1 MEKMEEM
8 QAAELAR
15 HRVDQGAG
23 GYYAKNHGQGPDHSQ
38 ESLYEEHLT
47 CELLLVHDE
56 QCTAGQHE
64 AVQGRR

>member
-23 GYYAKNHGQGPDHSQ
+23 GYYAKIMDKDQII
-38 ESLYEEHLT
+38 
-47 CELLLVHDE
+47 
-56 QCTAGQHE
+56 A
-64 AVQGRR
+64 RRAYMRSILRVSSSGAR

>member
-23 GYYAKNHGQGPDHSQ
+23 GYYAKIMDKDQIIARRAYML
-38 ESLYEEHLT
+38 SLIHI
-47 CELLLVHDE
+47 
-56 QCTAGQHE
+56 
-64 AVQGRR
+64 

>member
-1 MEKMEEM
+1 MEKREEM

-15 HRVDQGAG
+15 HRVDYGAG
-23 GYYAKNHGQGPDHSQ
+23 GYYAKIMDKEADHSQ

-56 QCTAGQHE
+56 
-64 AVQGRR
+64 

>member
-15 HRVDQGAG
+15 HRVDQGSRRLLC
-23 GYYAKNHGQGPDHSQ
+23 KDHGQGPDHSQ

-56 QCTAGQHE
+56 QCAAGQHE